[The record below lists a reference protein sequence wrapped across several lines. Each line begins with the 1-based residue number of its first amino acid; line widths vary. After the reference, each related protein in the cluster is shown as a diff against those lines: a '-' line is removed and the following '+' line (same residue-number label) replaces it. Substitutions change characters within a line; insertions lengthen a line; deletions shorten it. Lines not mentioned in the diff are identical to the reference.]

1 MTTQFEDLLQR
12 LVSGGVRFILVG
24 GAAGIAHGRSSPD
37 ADLEEQRLPDTQS

>member
-24 GAAGIAHGRSSPD
+24 GAAGIAHG
-37 ADLEEQRLPDTQS
+37 AARLTLI